1 MSAMPTPATAP
12 RDLAELS
19 AQGVFLHRRLAESL
33 QDLGHI
39 VWASERDKA
48 TFLTAPAASRAEVL
62 LVHLKAYDAAQGGAP
77 AAAEAIPA
85 PAVPA
90 APAVDPAAA
99 PPPEAAT
106 SSKRAPKTNTAA
118 PAAAAAQAPALPG
131 AIGQDVILALKALTE
146 QMTQQGKVIEALQKS
161 VGINFS
167 SLNDLKANTAAM
179 MKVQQVELG
188 LLTLFGAQ
196 VLGAPMDDFMG
207 AACEDANKAL
217 TVIENLGKD

>member
-12 RDLAELS
+12 RDIAELS
-19 AQGVFLHRRLAESL
+19 SQGVFLHRRLAESL
-33 QDLGHI
+33 QDLGHA
-39 VWASERDKA
+39 VWANERDKA

-77 AAAEAIPA
+77 AAAPA

-90 APAVDPAAA
+90 APAVDPTPA

-118 PAAAAAQAPALPG
+118 PAAAAAQAPALQG